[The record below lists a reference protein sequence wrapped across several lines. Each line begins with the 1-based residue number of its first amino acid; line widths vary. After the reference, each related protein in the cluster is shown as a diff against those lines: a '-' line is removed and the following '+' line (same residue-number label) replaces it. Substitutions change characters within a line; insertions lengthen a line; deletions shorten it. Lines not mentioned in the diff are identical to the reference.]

1 MKLGATVHFL
11 IALVWMFLS
20 GNTTLG
26 GLAIG
31 LVAGFLLMA
40 FFRQALGCQDYVRRV
55 TAVLA
60 FLKIFLQQVV
70 SSNLRL
76 VSAVLSPNAPSLRG
90 RFISYSVEG
99 LTEMEILLLC
109 QCISLTPG
117 TIVTEL
123 RKDGGEL
130 ILHAFAV
137 GEPDAIRQSLDEG
150 LKHPI
155 LAFTR

>member
-1 MKLGATVHFL
+1 MTMGATVHFL

-31 LVAGFLLMA
+31 LFASFVLMA
-40 FFRQALGCQDYVRRV
+40 FFSQALGCQDYVRRV
-55 TAVLA
+55 KAAVA
-60 FLKIFLQQVV
+60 FLGIYFLQVI

-76 VSAVLSPNAPSLRG
+76 VRAVLRKDARSLRG
-90 RFISYSVEG
+90 EFMTYPIEG
-99 LTEMEILLLC
+99 LSEFETLLLC

-117 TIVTEL
+117 TIVAGQSDD
-123 RKDGGEL
+123 KSQL
-130 ILHAFAV
+130 ILHAFAS
-137 GEPDAIRQSLDEG
+137 GSPDEIRHSLDEG
-150 LKHPI
+150 LKRPI